1 MSDHRTYDT
10 GLNELPG
17 MMCAQCNE
25 PLVPRQITLSY
36 LNSAFPVELPACPVC
51 GQYFI
56 PEELAMGKILHVEK
70 SLEDK

>member
-1 MSDHRTYDT
+1 MSDNRVYDT
-10 GLNELPG
+10 ELSDIPELI
-17 MMCAQCNE
+17 CTLCNE
-25 PLVPRQITLSY
+25 PLVLRQITLSY

-51 GQYFI
+51 GQFFI